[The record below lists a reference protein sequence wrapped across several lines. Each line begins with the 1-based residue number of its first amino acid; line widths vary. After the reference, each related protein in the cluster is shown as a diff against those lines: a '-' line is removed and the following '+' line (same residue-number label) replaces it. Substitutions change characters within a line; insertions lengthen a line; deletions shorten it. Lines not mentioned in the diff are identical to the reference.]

1 MNRLSPQTL
10 RKPRQIQMSLPSLQ
24 ITVVLS
30 ELRVTKTRYT
40 WIRCRSTQEV
50 KEDPGD
56 RQQFLAAIIQVSH
69 NALQTNRIAR
79 NLQITH
85 RLC

>member
-1 MNRLSPQTL
+1 MNQLSPQTL
-10 RKPRQIQMSLPSLQ
+10 RKTRQIQMSLPSLQ
-24 ITVVLS
+24 ITVALS
-30 ELRVTKTRYT
+30 ELRVTKTRCT
-40 WIRCRSTQEV
+40 WIRYRSTQEV

-56 RQQFLAAIIQVSH
+56 RQQFLAAIIQVIH

-79 NLQITH
+79 NLQTTH